1 LKLILL
7 RSVKTLAAFFRRLAA
22 RLPSL
27 LLFAGDLARVKQTA
41 RRRRRYIAMPTS
53 SSSAATPPADASSEE
68 TLSTVAVEELRAGD
82 TVDFGVSRM
91 SSVRVQDMQRLGY
104 FGDGVARVL
113 GMEEVPEP
121 EGELVVFEAFF
132 AAGLR
137 LPAHRF
143 VGEVL
148 HRFNVQIHQ
157 LTLNAVVA
165 LSKYVWATTSYGG
178 QPSVKVFAKYYCLH
192 WQKRMIGNEVAQFGS
207 CTFTPKTGKTTM
219 EVVELVPCARN
230 KWGNWHDFWF
240 YVAEGIVEN
249 HPGLPVSEMCSHFYS
264 AYPPFEVAEEDAD
277 EGALRCAAG
286 LSSGRDLVEEF
297 VAYGVWPL
305 AHGWALGEVCP
316 RQMASHGGKMVRSP
330 AFTLDLHSR
339 DPAAFVREA
348 EDGAVRIVGRYVPRT
363 EGQRSWDIRGS
374 NDRLNKVFELNRLL
388 YGGYPGQ
395 DNVDRRGRKPVV
407 ESGDDLAPA
416 AAPSSK
422 KRKLGTTAGG
432 LGVSNGFARE
442 LMRTCATPGGR
453 MSSPELR
460 ESSAWM
466 LRVTGGWWPK
476 NVPVPRVAGK
486 DFFTSRMV
494 RAWKVFPYGRNI
506 AAVVSAV
513 MDKDRQGAAQKRQAV
528 VRLHEARPKR
538 QRGAAKATAPGGG
551 QPKSAVPISSR
562 APEAAKAAAAGGPK
576 SAKAAPSS
584 SGVPE
589 VAKATRGLP
598 PPGKRVA
605 DFATDISVD
614 DYLVGKSLAR
624 DFF

>member
-1 LKLILL
+1 
-7 RSVKTLAAFFRRLAA
+7 
-22 RLPSL
+22 
-27 LLFAGDLARVKQTA
+27 
-41 RRRRRYIAMPTS
+41 MPTS
-53 SSSAATPPADASSEE
+53 SSSAAATPPADASSEE
-68 TLSTVAVEELRAGD
+68 TLSTMAAEELRAGD

-91 SSVRVQDMQRLGY
+91 SSVRVQDMQQLGN
-104 FGDGVARVL
+104 FGGGVARVP
-113 GMEEVPEP
+113 GTEEVPEP

-137 LPAHRF
+137 LPAHQF

-148 HRFNVQIHQ
+148 RRFNVQIHQ
-157 LTLNAVVA
+157 LTLNVVVA
-165 LSKYVWATTSYGG
+165 LSKYVWATTSYGR
-178 QPSVKVFAKYYCLH
+178 QPSVEVFANYYCLH

-207 CTFTPKTGKTTM
+207 CTFTPKTGKTSM

-230 KWGNWHDFWF
+230 KWGNWHEFWF
-240 YVAEGIVEN
+240 YVAEGTVED
-249 HPGLPVSEMCSHFYS
+249 HLGLPVAEMCSHYYS
-264 AYPPFEVAEEDAD
+264 TYPSFEVAEEDAD

-316 RQMASHGGKMVRSP
+316 RQMPSHGGKLVRSP
-330 AFTLDLHSR
+330 AFALDLHSR

-348 EDGAVRIVGRYVPRT
+348 EDGAVRIVGRYVPKT

-374 NDRLNKVFELNRLL
+374 NDRLNRVFELNRLP

-395 DNVDRRGRKPVV
+395 DDVDRRGKKPVV
-407 ESGDDLAPA
+407 ETGDDPAPA

-422 KRKLGTTAGG
+422 KRKLGIAMGG
-432 LGVSNGFARE
+432 LGVSDGFARE
-442 LMRTCATPGGR
+442 LMRTCAAPGGR

-460 ESSAWM
+460 ESSARM

-476 NVPVPRVAGK
+476 NVPIPRAAGE

-494 RAWKVFPYGRNI
+494 RDWKVFPYGRNI

-513 MDKDRQGAAQKRQAV
+513 MDNDRQGAAQKRQAV

-538 QRGAAKATAPGGG
+538 QRGAAKAAAPGGS
-551 QPKSAVPISSR
+551 QPPLAAKSAVPASSR
-562 APEAAKAAAAGGPK
+562 APKAAKAAAAGGSK
-576 SAKAAPSS
+576 SVKVAPASSRVSEAAKAAR
-584 SGVPE
+584 E
-589 VAKATRGLP
+589 LP
-598 PPGKRVA
+598 PLGKRVA
-605 DFATDISVD
+605 DFATDISVE

-624 DFF
+624 VFF